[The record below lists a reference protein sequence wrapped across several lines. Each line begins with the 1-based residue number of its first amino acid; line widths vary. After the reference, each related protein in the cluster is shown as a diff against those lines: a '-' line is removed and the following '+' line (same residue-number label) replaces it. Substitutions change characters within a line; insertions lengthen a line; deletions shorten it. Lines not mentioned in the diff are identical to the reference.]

1 MLTFRRAF
9 LGMSMLLVALF
20 AVACGSNG
28 TTSTGSSS
36 STGSGGTTPSSS
48 AAIIKATSAT
58 VNGQS
63 VTILTNAQGMTLY
76 YFKPDTATTSACTG
90 SCAGFWPPLVFTS
103 SGSPSSASALPGT
116 LSVVTDANGQQVEY
130 NGHMLYTYSGDTAPG
145 QTNGEG
151 VKGSWFVAT
160 TTLTSIQG
168 APQAT
173 YPYTKWI
180 WILIACGTFHLSLPG
195 S

>member
-1 MLTFRRAF
+1 MLTFRRVF

-20 AVACGSNG
+20 AVACGSNS

-48 AAIIKATSAT
+48 AAIIKTASAT

-90 SCAGFWPPLVFTS
+90 TCAGNWPPLVSTS
-103 SGSPSSASALPGT
+103 SGSPASASALPGT

-130 NGHMLYTYSGDTAPG
+130 NGHLLYRFSGDTASG

-151 VKGSWFVAT
+151 IKGVWFVAT
-160 TTLTSIQG
+160 TTLSAQG

-173 YPYTKWI
+173 PTRSSGY
-180 WILIACGTFHLSLPG
+180 
-195 S
+195 